1 MGKTMEYIARR
12 AFRYD
17 DRQYQPGDVWEP
29 AGGKFD
35 RQLIDNDYVTLQA
48 VAPEPLTS
56 KGKGKGNVAE
66 K

>member
-1 MGKTMEYIARR
+1 MGITMEYIARR

-17 DRQYQPGDVWEP
+17 NRQYQPGDVWES

-35 RQLIDNDYVTLQA
+35 RQIIDNDFVTLRA
-48 VAPEPLTS
+48 VTPEPPIA
-56 KGKGKGNVAE
+56 KGKGKGNVTE